1 MNNLDTITQL
11 ATFIQSNLDL
21 STPLSEEYYYA
32 HLSCCVLDAVFSI
45 GTRYSSTRKVPI
57 RYCDHYTIPRLRK
70 QKTELPSIRQQ
81 ESLAALVEHIEKTG
95 AVYFAQHVVQNNQR
109 TSTRNG
115 LLKAEASHDFAK
127 VLVHHGVCYFQ
138 DLIDHPHLDQIE
150 ADILNI
156 KGQSSGI
163 SWRYFLMLAGDEQE
177 VKPDRMI
184 LRFLEYITHQSFE
197 LAEAVKIIQE
207 LVKHPLLLPYQLS
220 PRHLDHII
228 WLWQREQ
235 A

>member
-1 MNNLDTITQL
+1 MKNLDTINTL
-11 ATFIQSNLDL
+11 ATFIQSHLDL
-21 STPLSEEYYYA
+21 KTPLSEEYYYA

-45 GTRYSSTRKVPI
+45 GTRYSSTRQVPI
-57 RYCDHYTIPRLRK
+57 RYCANYALSRLRT
-70 QKTELPSIRQQ
+70 QHNGLPSLAQQ
-81 ESLAALVEHIEKTG
+81 EPLSVLVERIEEKG
-95 AVYFAQHVVQNNQR
+95 AEYFAQHIVKNNQR

-127 VLVHHGVCYFQ
+127 ILVRHGICYFQ
-138 DLIDHPHLDQIE
+138 DLVNHPHLEQVE
-150 ADILNI
+150 ADILTI
-156 KGQSSGI
+156 KGQGSGI

-184 LRFLEYITHQSFE
+184 LRFLEQVTQRSFE
-197 LAEAVKIIQE
+197 LSEAVHMVQE
-207 LVKHPLLLPYQLS
+207 LVKHPLLLPYQLT

-235 A
+235 D